1 MKTITEQPYV
11 VKRFDRRIL
20 CQIDKKT
27 GEIVERYDSIPAVVE
42 WNEEFT
48 YSCIKQAIHHG
59 QSYKGYYW
67 RWVEV

>member
-11 VKRFDRRIL
+11 VKRIDRRIL
-20 CQIDKKT
+20 CQIYKKT
-27 GEIVERYDSIPAVVE
+27 GEIVERYDSITAVVE